1 METNVGNGREKICI
15 RNGRKPGGKNSNSG
29 GKESINTGNYS

>member
-1 METNVGNGREKICI
+1 MWELEENIGCI

-29 GKESINTGNYS
+29 GKESINTENYS